1 MTFRTSLALFC
12 AAVAVSG
19 CAGMTDREQRVMTGT
34 AAGAAGGAVIGAM
47 TGSAGWG
54 AVIGAGAGAAGGLL
68 TDHVITEREAAYQR
82 GRQAGRAEARRN

>member
-1 MTFRTSLALFC
+1 MTNRILRLAAAAC
-12 AAVAVSG
+12 AAVALSA

-34 AAGAAGGAVIGAM
+34 AAGAAGGALIGSM

-82 GRQAGRAEARRN
+82 GRAAGRAGR

>member
-1 MTFRTSLALFC
+1 MTHRMTRV
-12 AAVAVSG
+12 AAVATVALALAG

-34 AAGAAGGAVIGAM
+34 AAGAAGGALIGSM

-68 TDHVITEREAAYQR
+68 TDHVVTEREAADQR
-82 GRQAGRAEARRN
+82 GRADGRAGR